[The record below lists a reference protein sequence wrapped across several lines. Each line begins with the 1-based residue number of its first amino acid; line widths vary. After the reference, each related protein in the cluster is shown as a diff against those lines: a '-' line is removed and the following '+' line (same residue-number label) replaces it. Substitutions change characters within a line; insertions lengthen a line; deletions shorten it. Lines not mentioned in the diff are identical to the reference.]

1 MPTETYVLLECMDA
15 DAPVYQQT
23 ADKKRVQVKKIP
35 VHRPTL
41 RQTFQDEKGK
51 SVTIRYKANSNS
63 VFQDVQ
69 IKEEKIEA
77 NERFTTREYRDP
89 EFKFGILVVP
99 EQKKVLQDYLKAH
112 PECEG
117 FKGLCDDVRQP
128 KYKLLDKV
136 AETKLKNTDMRLRVK
151 AANKVI
157 DSDLE
162 TLQSM
167 LIRLNGSFFETPN
180 PKNYEGTEEER
191 IEAAKKDCE
200 NMLMEFIDDS
210 EEPGLLAIMKDESA
224 TNIDEQTS
232 VLIGKLI
239 GQGTLSFDAVQ
250 GKISKKDKNGKW
262 VEIRV
267 MSDEYT
273 LDERMR
279 LFSDFLN
286 TEDGKPLKND
296 LEKDLKKATKE
307 K

>member
-1 MPTETYVLLECMDA
+1 MPTETFILLDCMDA

-23 ADKKRVQVKKIP
+23 ADKQRVQVKKIP

-41 RQTFQDEKGK
+41 RQTFQDENRK

-63 VFQDVQ
+63 IFQDVQ
-69 IKEEKIEA
+69 IKDEKIEA

-89 EFKFGILVVP
+89 EFKFGVLVVP
-99 EQKKVLQDYLKAH
+99 EQKKTLQDYLKAH

-136 AETKLKNTDMRLRVK
+136 AETKVKNSDMRLRVK
-151 AANKVI
+151 SANKVI
-157 DSDLE
+157 DSDFE
-162 TLQSM
+162 ALQSM
-167 LIRLNGSFFETPN
+167 LIRLNGSFFQTPN
-180 PKNYEGTEEER
+180 PSQYEGSEEER
-191 IEAAKKDCE
+191 IEAAKRDCE
-200 NMLMEFIDDS
+200 LLLMEFIDDA
-210 EEPGLLAIMKDESA
+210 EEAGLLAVLKEEED
-224 TNIDEQTS
+224 TNIDDQTS
-232 VLIGKLI
+232 VLIGKLL

-262 VEIRV
+262 VDIRV
-267 MSDEYT
+267 MSDEYS
-273 LDERMR
+273 LEERVR

-286 TEDGKPLKND
+286 TEDGKALKSD
-296 LEKDLKKATKE
+296 LEKDLKKAVKP